1 MTNADRPT
9 LIIDGHPD
17 AESFGR
23 HLADAYEAGAR
34 AAGFPVERL
43 NVRDLAFDPILHYGY
58 RQVQPL
64 EPDLL
69 RAQELIRRNRHLV
82 WIAPMWWGGLPGQLK
97 GFIDRT
103 FIRDFSHRFDP
114 ERKLP
119 VKLLT
124 GRSATMLYTQ
134 SSPLWYTT
142 LVHRDHF
149 WRMVR
154 GSIFEFVGFHPIRRR
169 CYAGVKS
176 CSDAV
181 RRSML
186 EDARERGR
194 QGF

>member
-1 MTNADRPT
+1 MTTTDRT
-9 LIIDGHPD
+9 LLIIDGHPD
-17 AESFGR
+17 AESFCR

-34 AAGFPVERL
+34 AAGHPVERL
-43 NVRDLAFDPILHYGY
+43 NVRELTFDPILHYGY
-58 RQVQPL
+58 RQGQPL

-69 RAQELIRRNRHLV
+69 RAQELIRRSAHLV
-82 WIAPMWWGGLPGQLK
+82 WVAPMWWGGLPGLLK

-114 ERKLP
+114 QRKLP

-124 GRSATMLYTQ
+124 GRSASLLYTQ
-134 SSPLWYTT
+134 SSPRWYTA

-154 GSIFEFVGFHPIRRR
+154 RSIFEFVGFHPVRRR

-176 CSDAV
+176 CGDDE
-181 RRSML
+181 RRTML
-186 EDARERGR
+186 EDARELGR